1 MMIRYISMRILQMI
15 PVLFGVLLAVF
26 VITHVVP
33 GDPVLLMLGEQYT
46 EKEYNEM
53 KVYLGLDKPLPVQF
67 LSYAKGVVTGDL
79 GKTIRSREPVIG
91 AIFRRFPATLTLSVA
106 AMIIASVV
114 AIPIGIV
121 SALKQNTKIDYVSMV
136 FAQFGISVPVFW
148 LGIVLVLFFSLY
160 LNLLPVGGR
169 GEPPDLKHLILPA
182 FCLAAP
188 FMAMTARLTRSCML
202 EVLSES
208 YIVAARSR
216 GFSEARVIFKHALK
230 NAMIPVVTNLGLQL
244 SRMLGGALIIE
255 VVFRWPG
262 MGELAYDAIM
272 ERDYAVVM
280 GVVLL
285 IAVIFIIINLLVD
298 LSYTLFDPRIRYDTR
313 TLGE

>member
-1 MMIRYISMRILQMI
+1 
-15 PVLFGVLLAVF
+15 
-26 VITHVVP
+26 
-33 GDPVLLMLGEQYT
+33 
-46 EKEYNEM
+46 
-53 KVYLGLDKPLPVQF
+53 
-67 LSYAKGVVTGDL
+67 
-79 GKTIRSREPVIG
+79 
-91 AIFRRFPATLTLSVA
+91 
-106 AMIIASVV
+106 MIIAAVV

-121 SALKQNTKIDYVSMV
+121 SALKQNTKIDYISMV
-136 FAQFGISVPVFW
+136 MAQFGISMPVFW
-148 LGIVLVLFFSLY
+148 LGIMLILFLSLY

-169 GEPPDLKHLILPA
+169 GEPPDLMHLILPA

-202 EVLSES
+202 EVLRES

-216 GFSEARVIFKHALK
+216 GFSEARVVFKHALK

-285 IAVIFIIINLLVD
+285 VAVIFIVINLLVD
-298 LSYTLFDPRIRYDTR
+298 LSYTLFDPRIRYNTR
-313 TLGE
+313 TSEG

>member
-1 MMIRYISMRILQMI
+1 MIRYISMRILQMI

-33 GDPVLLMLGEQYT
+33 GDPVLLLLGEQYT

-79 GKTIRSREPVIG
+79 GKTIRSREPVTA

-106 AMIIASVV
+106 AMIIASVI

-121 SALKQNTKIDYVSMV
+121 SALKQNTKIDYASMV

-216 GFSEARVIFKHALK
+216 GFSEVRVIFKHALK

-262 MGELAYDAIM
+262 IGELAYDAIM

-285 IAVIFIIINLLVD
+285 VAVIFIVINLLVD
-298 LSYTLFDPRIRYDTR
+298 LSYTLFDPRIRYGTR
-313 TLGE
+313 TLEE

>member
-1 MMIRYISMRILQMI
+1 MIRYISMRILQMI

-26 VITHVVP
+26 FITHVVP
-33 GDPVLLMLGEQYT
+33 GDPVLLLLGEQYT

-79 GKTIRSREPVIG
+79 GKTIRSREPVTA

-121 SALKQNTKIDYVSMV
+121 SALKQNTKIDYASMV

-285 IAVIFIIINLLVD
+285 IAVIFIMINLLVD

-313 TLGE
+313 TLED